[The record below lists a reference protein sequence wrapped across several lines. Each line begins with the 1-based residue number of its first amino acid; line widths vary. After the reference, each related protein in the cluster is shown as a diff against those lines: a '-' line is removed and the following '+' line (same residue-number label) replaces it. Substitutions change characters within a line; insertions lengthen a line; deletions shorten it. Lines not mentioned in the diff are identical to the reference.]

1 MVEFAQERRTWKR
14 LTRNVDTT
22 WKLENTKV
30 EEEEEEEYFFLLRLN
45 SNKES

>member
-30 EEEEEEEYFFLLRLN
+30 EEEEESFFLLRWN